1 MLTKVNFTL
10 MRKPRRS
17 QPATELLRLPI
28 DVSRAIRR
36 RAAAFDITLAEA
48 ARQLMQPKEV
58 KHHLGLLDHVTWL
71 QDRLEHSRGE
81 VEKVLKQEGG
91 DPKAVARAIA
101 VLGDFVAQWPDDSDE
116 GYDFAAFGM
125 GQPQ

>member
-1 MLTKVNFTL
+1 MLTKVNFTP
-10 MRKPRRS
+10 MRKLHRS

-48 ARQLMQPKEV
+48 SRQLMQPKEV
-58 KHHLGLLDHVTWL
+58 KHHLGLLDHVAWL
-71 QDRLEHSRGE
+71 QDRLERSRDE

-91 DPKAVARAIA
+91 DPKVVANAI
-101 VLGDFVAQWPDDSDE
+101 
-116 GYDFAAFGM
+116 
-125 GQPQ
+125 

>member
-1 MLTKVNFTL
+1 
-10 MRKPRRS
+10 MRKTRQDRRN
-17 QPATELLRLPI
+17 AELLRLPS
-28 DVSRAIRR
+28 DVTRAIRR

-58 KHHLGLLDHVTWL
+58 KHHLGLLDHVAWL
-71 QDRLEHSRGE
+71 QNRLARSRGE

-91 DPKAVARAIA
+91 DPKAVGKTVDA
-101 VLGDFVAQWPDDSDE
+101 LGDFLAQWPDEVDD
-116 GYDFAAFGM
+116 GYDFTAFGM

>member
-1 MLTKVNFTL
+1 MLTKVNFTP
-10 MRKPRRS
+10 MRKLRRS

-58 KHHLGLLDHVTWL
+58 KHHLGLLDHVAWL
-71 QDRLEHSRGE
+71 QDRLERSRDE
-81 VEKVLKQEGG
+81 VEKVLRQEGS
-91 DPKAVARAIA
+91 DPKVVANAIA
-101 VLGDFVAQWPDDSDE
+101 ALGNFVTQWPDESDE